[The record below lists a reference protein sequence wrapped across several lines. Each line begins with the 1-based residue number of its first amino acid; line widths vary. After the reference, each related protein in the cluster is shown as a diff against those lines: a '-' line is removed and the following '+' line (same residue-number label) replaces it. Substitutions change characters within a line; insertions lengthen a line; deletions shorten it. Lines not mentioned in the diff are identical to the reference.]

1 MSKNV
6 VGGGR
11 KLTLVGLF
19 CFLSSVTS
27 IISADKEVK
36 QTYRRYYTL
45 VYDEKTDEEIK
56 HFLEQNSKKED
67 YIYLFKTWNWRVYLH
82 KNGKEILLKGDL
94 EKRQFKHT
102 YGLICPDDQLGL
114 YGEISGEWDGDDKCI
129 ELSGKKIELY
139 RIPFVIDKSSA
150 KNYIQTEKF
159 KKVLEYIEN
168 YKEGTP
174 ILTSKYIKKINEDLK
189 GTIEG
194 INDYSKF
201 FSIYYKAKVETQELP
216 LEERKLVIKIIN
228 PDNMR
233 GVAKDNYLEKYYNI
247 RLLIPDGAVLKE
259 SIRNSKHYNEIKEIN
274 FSYKKLT
281 VKQLR
286 AELSGYIKS
295 LKDYGSDPEVYI
307 YSESKKKLD
316 NNIKLE
322 KGNYF
327 YVLNDSYMDKYKYEC
342 ITYAREVLKDFKD
355 KYDKANGNINEL
367 NKIIKEYQGKNK
379 DKKII
384 KVRDEGYPEIKEID
398 NIIKKIKEDIAQNNK
413 ENDLKLAVKKTKEI
427 EKKIIKK
434 INKATRENIYTILDK
449 YLEHYEKTTIPGKD
463 IIKNFIRESLKKITE
478 EKYDNRE
485 INEEVSK
492 YNVDDL
498 YNAVEKKM
506 NEIKYNLVINFYN
519 TPNCSVKSVTKD
531 IKEYETLYG
540 NITYDVFFEKI
551 IDVLSRYRSYN
562 TFIIYKKTNENEV
575 DVTYSYDTIEPNSV
589 LTIKFFSHEIF
600 DGFCKKKRE
609 LDLEHMKKEEKKEDK
624 KEPKKESEEK
634 EKKDKELAEKGKK
647 KKEVKKTNIQT
658 QNKKGCSCCKSC
670 SCKECKK
677 GE

>member
-1 MSKNV
+1 MV
-6 VGGGR
+6 
-11 KLTLVGLF
+11 
-19 CFLSSVTS
+19 
-27 IISADKEVK
+27 D
-36 QTYRRYYTL
+36 
-45 VYDEKTDEEIK
+45 DEKTDEEIK

-67 YIYLFKTWNWRVYLH
+67 YIYLFNTWHWKVYLH
-82 KNGKEILLKGDL
+82 KNGKKILLKGDL
-94 EKRQFKHT
+94 EERQFKHT
-102 YGLICPDDQLGL
+102 YRLIDPDDQLGL
-114 YGEISGEWDGDDKCI
+114 YGEISGDWDGDDGSI
-129 ELSGKKIELY
+129 ELSGKKIKLY

-150 KNYIQTEKF
+150 KDYIQTEKF

-174 ILTSKYIKKINEDLK
+174 ILTSKYIKKINADLK

-216 LEERKLVIKIIN
+216 LEKRKLVIKIIN
-228 PDNMR
+228 QDNIR
-233 GVAKDNYLEKYYNI
+233 GAAKDNYLEKYYNI
-247 RLLIPDGAVLKE
+247 RLLIPDGAVLNE
-259 SIRNSKHYNEIKEIN
+259 NIRNSKHYNEIKEIN

-286 AELSGYIKS
+286 AELSDYIKS
-295 LKDYGSDPEVYI
+295 LKDYGSYSELYI
-307 YSESKKKLD
+307 YSESKKQLD

-327 YVLNDSYMDKYKYEC
+327 YVLNDSYMDKYEYEC

-355 KYDKANGNINEL
+355 KYGKANGNINEL
-367 NKIIKEYQGKNK
+367 NKIIKEYEGKNK

-384 KVRDEGYPEIKEID
+384 KVRDEDYQEIKEID

-413 ENDLKLAVKKTKEI
+413 ENDLKLAVKKTKER
-427 EKKIIKK
+427 EKKIIKE

-449 YLEHYEKTTIPGKD
+449 YFKHYEKTTIPGKD
-463 IIKNFIRESLKKITE
+463 IIKRFIRESLKKITK

-492 YNVDDL
+492 YTVDDL

-506 NEIKYNLVINFYN
+506 NEIKYNLVINFDN
-519 TPNCSVKSVTKD
+519 TSNCLVKYVTEG

-540 NITYDVFFEKI
+540 NITYDVFFKKI
-551 IDVLSRYRSYN
+551 IDVLRYYYSYS

-589 LTIKFFSHEIF
+589 LTIKFFSNEIF
-600 DGFCKKKRE
+600 DDFCEKKWK
-609 LDLEHMKKEEKKEDK
+609 LDLEHMKEVEEKEDK
-624 KEPKKESEEK
+624 EKKESEEK
-634 EKKDKELAEKGKK
+634 EKKDKELAEKGKKK